1 MSLWC
6 RLVTRIIVISVNYI
20 TSHAQKREFS
30 SFVTVHVCKKN
41 WKKTVQGNA
50 DSGIQEIFSSGIR
63 DPGNLLAEYPE
74 YLSRNPEFQEL
85 LASAIL
91 VPMIKNWN
99 LVNGFLNPWN
109 AGSKAVLDFITLS
122 RSRQMIACFLSLRT
136 DSYLEQTACFI
147 YFLQVIW
154 LTIAGPVM
162 GFFRG
167 GEGGK
172 RRTRESTSQRPDKAI
187 KCTFS
192 IYPEDSVLNNWGQFS
207 KVSVSWLSNYGAQIT
222 KSIDEL
228 NDDYGLYANWLQLEK
243 SRSRLRIYTRSF
255 SVDKLLNGKEC
266 ILRKLFGCLPTTI
279 HIMSK
284 RNRRRDHG
292 WPWSL
297 LKIFHQSL
305 TNVSFYLTS
314 SIFFGFQ
321 TA

>member
-147 YFLQVIW
+147 YFLEVIW

-162 GFFRG
+162 GFFSRRG
-167 GEGGK
+167 G
-172 RRTRESTSQRPDKAI
+172 REKAHAR
-187 KCTFS
+187 
-192 IYPEDSVLNNWGQFS
+192 VN
-207 KVSVSWLSNYGAQIT
+207 
-222 KSIDEL
+222 
-228 NDDYGLYANWLQLEK
+228 
-243 SRSRLRIYTRSF
+243 
-255 SVDKLLNGKEC
+255 
-266 ILRKLFGCLPTTI
+266 
-279 HIMSK
+279 
-284 RNRRRDHG
+284 
-292 WPWSL
+292 
-297 LKIFHQSL
+297 
-305 TNVSFYLTS
+305 
-314 SIFFGFQ
+314 
-321 TA
+321 